1 MEACHPGLII
11 IPGLTIFTVTTI
23 CIYIYMVA
31 TIMRRWGLW
40 QDLSSSDCDSFSRSE
55 LLVPLLQPCL
65 QVILEHLWELREL
78 KGEARRKEK
87 LRQQCYHSACGQ
99 ENLLSKSDRIRV
111 STETR
116 QGDILQ
122 GAFTHCLPAVC
133 CRVWWEIIC
142 TMQAYMI
149 MVLMRP
155 QELRSDARSWNRPLG
170 GGSSEKSQEKQPSQA
185 LSVKK
190 YNANR

>member
-65 QVILEHLWELREL
+65 QVILGHLWELPGAQRRSQKEEEAQTAMLSLCLWAREL
-78 KGEARRKEK
+78 VQQVRPNKGFYRNKTRWHSTGSLHTLSASCLLPGLVGNNLHHASIHDHGINEASRAQKWCQELEQASGWRKFWEESGEA
-87 LRQQCYHSACGQ
+87 A
-99 ENLLSKSDRIRV
+99 KS
-111 STETR
+111 STISE
-116 QGDILQ
+116 
-122 GAFTHCLPAVC
+122 
-133 CRVWWEIIC
+133 EI
-142 TMQAYMI
+142 
-149 MVLMRP
+149 
-155 QELRSDARSWNRPLG
+155 
-170 GGSSEKSQEKQPSQA
+170 
-185 LSVKK
+185 
-190 YNANR
+190 

>member
-1 MEACHPGLII
+1 MEACHPGLIV

-65 QVILEHLWELREL
+65 QVILGHLWELPGAQRRSQKEGEAQTAMLSLCLWAREL
-78 KGEARRKEK
+78 AQQVRPNKGFYRNKTRW
-87 LRQQCYHSACGQ
+87 HSTGS
-99 ENLLSKSDRIRV
+99 LHTLSAS
-111 STETR
+111 
-116 QGDILQ
+116 
-122 GAFTHCLPAVC
+122 VC

-185 LSVKK
+185 LSVMK
-190 YNANR
+190 YANR